1 MCGHGVCTL
10 LDDSRSAVGRKLISA
25 GDSAADHIVSVEN
38 KEGQRTLRCVVR
50 RAPLDAAGAP
60 CRLLPSC
67 SGISALRRKSRRAS
81 ALPSCTESLDARIKF
96 TGRYAIE
103 YFLFLA
109 IVE

>member
-1 MCGHGVCTL
+1 M
-10 LDDSRSAVGRKLISA
+10 KLISA

-50 RAPLDAAGAP
+50 RAL
-60 CRLLPSC
+60 CLLPC

-96 TGRYAIE
+96 NGRYAIE
-103 YFLFLA
+103 YILFLA
-109 IVE
+109 IVK